1 MLYDLSFQLSF
12 LAVFSILIFLPLHPT
27 FRKSDSSTI
36 KLSKYCLSSLLMT
49 GSVMFG
55 IWPLISD
62 VFSRLSLETFWLNL
76 VMVPLLGVII
86 LPLCLISL
94 LISLFYLGTPPF
106 RPLESEVFQ
115 LTEWGIR
122 LWFSLMEEIHKIG
135 GWAVI
140 EGKLTWSIQ
149 EYVLYYLMLFSIGLG
164 IFSWKPLNLFFSN
177 KARFSQHVIL
187 KVRR

>member
-1 MLYDLSFQLSF
+1 MALDFQCFFEAFSGDL
-12 LAVFSILIFLPLHPT
+12 LAQPGDGAPAWG
-27 FRKSDSSTI
+27 D
-36 KLSKYCLSSLLMT
+36 
-49 GSVMFG
+49 
-55 IWPLISD
+55 
-62 VFSRLSLETFWLNL
+62 
-76 VMVPLLGVII
+76 I

-94 LISLFYLGTPPF
+94 LISLFYLGSPPF

-135 GWAVI
+135 VWAVI

-149 EYVLYYLMLFSIGLG
+149 EYALYYLMLLSIGFG
-164 IFSWKPLNLFFSN
+164 IFFWRPLKSFFSN
-177 KARFSQHVIL
+177 KARFSQHVNL

>member
-1 MLYDLSFQLSF
+1 M
-12 LAVFSILIFLPLHPT
+12 AVFSILIFLPIHPT
-27 FRKSDSSTI
+27 FRKSDSLTTKI
-36 KLSKYCLSSLLMT
+36 SKYCLSSLLMT
-49 GSVMFG
+49 SSVLLG
-55 IWPLISD
+55 IWPLISN

-122 LWFSLMEEIHKIG
+122 FWFSLMEELHKIG

-149 EYVLYYLMLFSIGLG
+149 EYALYYLMLLSIGLG

>member
-1 MLYDLSFQLSF
+1 
-12 LAVFSILIFLPLHPT
+12 
-27 FRKSDSSTI
+27 
-36 KLSKYCLSSLLMT
+36 
-49 GSVMFG
+49 MFG
-55 IWPLISD
+55 IWPLISN

-76 VMVPLLGVII
+76 LMVPLLGVII

-140 EGKLTWSIQ
+140 EVKLTWSIQ
-149 EYVLYYLMLFSIGLG
+149 EYVLYYLMLFSIGFG
-164 IFSWKPLNLFFSN
+164 IFSWKPLKLFFQTRHGFRN
-177 KARFSQHVIL
+177 QWFWRFGDNPRICLCNWLYLTINDNHL
-187 KVRR
+187 LMTFNN

>member
-1 MLYDLSFQLSF
+1 
-12 LAVFSILIFLPLHPT
+12 
-27 FRKSDSSTI
+27 
-36 KLSKYCLSSLLMT
+36 MT

-55 IWPLISD
+55 IWPLISN

-94 LISLFYLGTPPF
+94 LISLFYLGTSPF

-149 EYVLYYLMLFSIGLG
+149 EYVLYYLMLFSIGFVGFFLETSE
-164 IFSWKPLNLFFSN
+164 IIFSN
-177 KARFSQHVIL
+177 KARFSQLVIL